1 MAGLE
6 FPLRPGTVRSSH
18 LTSRRAPAL
27 TGSTGVALGLF
38 AACLAGTGL
47 GTGPVAAAD
56 TAPIDLYF
64 EAMRRGDAAE
74 DGSEELD
81 RGFEP
86 LDFGARDGLRE
97 RTLLDAFAEDMA
109 AIREAGLWLGNPRL
123 ASQGSGVTWL
133 RTGVGEPWTSVSM
146 GLGAVPA
153 GGRLELEFGFT
164 TAETWVPGAFLDSF
178 TLRVVNEAG
187 QSLYLVTSDATG
199 NVWAPLVPGSE
210 PLDPGAVSRV
220 PVAFVDPF
228 EVLGSTWAFEAGVDL
243 PVGWQGQTVTLWLD
257 LFNNLDPAGSAAYLR
272 RAVLVPEPGTVVVWV
287 LGMVILAVIGRRN

>member
-6 FPLRPGTVRSSH
+6 FPPRPGTVRSTH

-27 TGSTGVALGLF
+27 TGSTGVALGWL
-38 AACLAGTGL
+38 AAFLAGIGL
-47 GTGPVAAAD
+47 GGGPGAVAE

-64 EAMRRGDAAE
+64 EAMRRADAAE
-74 DGSEELD
+74 DGTGDLD

-86 LDFGARDGLRE
+86 LDFGDRGGRRE
-97 RTLLDAFAEDMA
+97 RTPFDAFAEDMA
-109 AIREAGLWLGNPRL
+109 AIREAGLWREIPSL

-164 TAETWVPGAFLDSF
+164 TAETWVPGAFPDSF

-199 NVWAPLVPGSE
+199 NVWAPLVPGAE

-272 RAVLVPEPGTVVVWV
+272 RAVLVPEPGTMAVWV
-287 LGMVILAVIGRRN
+287 LGVVILAMIGRRN